1 MYFTK
6 KDLDF
11 LIHLH
16 DEFLAKKLTDLLTA
30 KYVASNGIVCIHDCY
45 IAQIMS
51 EEDYVYLMTMIHRL
65 LSEREKTNQKQ
76 KEYISLKRKTN
87 KNYGR
92 GYTVTIKRRDT
103 NAVIQ
108 ENN

>member
-1 MYFTK
+1 MYLTK

-11 LIHLH
+11 IIHLH
-16 DEFLAKKLTDLLTA
+16 DEFLAKKLSELSVD
-30 KYVASNGIVCIHDCY
+30 KYVTSNDIVCRHDCY
-45 IAQIMS
+45 IAQLMK
-51 EEDYVYLMTMIHRL
+51 EEDYVYLMVMIDRL

-76 KEYISLKRKTN
+76 KEYISVKRKTN

-92 GYTVTIKRRDT
+92 GYTVAIKRRDT

-108 ENN
+108 END

>member
-16 DEFLAKKLTDLLTA
+16 DEFLAKKLTDLPTD
-30 KYVASNGIVCIHDCY
+30 KYVSPNNIVCIRDCY
-45 IAQIMS
+45 IAQLMN
-51 EEDYVYLMTMIHRL
+51 EEDYVYLMLMIDRL
-65 LSEREKTNQKQ
+65 ISEREKTNKKQ
-76 KEYISLKRKTN
+76 KEYIYQKRKTN